1 MSAHEYFPKGANISG
16 YFRYPNA
23 IADEITATP
32 RCYARIRDASR
43 DAGMPPCSLRMD
55 SACTTMATT
64 HPRIRAGMKTTPLG
78 KRHRSCQCLMIG
90 ISDLNRSWTSAAE
103 PAACWR

>member
-1 MSAHEYFPKGANISG
+1 MSAHEYFPKDADISG
-16 YFRYPNA
+16 YFRYLNA
-23 IADEITATP
+23 VADEITTATP

-43 DAGMPPCSLRMD
+43 SAGMPPCSFTNGLSMYNDGRYSSKNPGWHEND
-55 SACTTMATT
+55 
-64 HPRIRAGMKTTPLG
+64 
-78 KRHRSCQCLMIG
+78 G